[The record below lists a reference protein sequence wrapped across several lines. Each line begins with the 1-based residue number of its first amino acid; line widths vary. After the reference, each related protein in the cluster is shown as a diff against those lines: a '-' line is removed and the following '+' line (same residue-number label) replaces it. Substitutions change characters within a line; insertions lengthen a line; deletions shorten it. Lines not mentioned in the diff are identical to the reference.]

1 MSKAQELADA
11 VRNGELSF
19 ETALEEALDNH
30 DDPLDDVLRILGF
43 YNLGDRN
50 RSVDLGGV
58 TVNVEEFVARYNLT
72 PFVALLN
79 DQEGFHLGIGEVV
92 SYGGGAYRI
101 LGRRAVSPFATPRY
115 DDWELL
121 IESLDSGT
129 VGFVGEGEVDPVEGD
144 DADKE

>member
-1 MSKAQELADA
+1 MKNQALADA

-19 ETALEEALDNH
+19 ETALEEALYNH
-30 DDPLDDVLRILGF
+30 DDPLDDVLRILGL

-50 RSVDLGGV
+50 RNVDLNGV
-58 TVNVEEFVARYNLT
+58 SVNVEEFVAQHDLT

-79 DQEGFHLGIGEVV
+79 NQEDFHLSIGGVV
-92 SYGGGAYRI
+92 SYGGGACRI
-101 LGRRAVSPFATPRY
+101 LGRKAVSPFATPRY

-129 VGFVGEGEVDPVEGD
+129 VGFVGEGEVESVEND
-144 DADKE
+144 EADND